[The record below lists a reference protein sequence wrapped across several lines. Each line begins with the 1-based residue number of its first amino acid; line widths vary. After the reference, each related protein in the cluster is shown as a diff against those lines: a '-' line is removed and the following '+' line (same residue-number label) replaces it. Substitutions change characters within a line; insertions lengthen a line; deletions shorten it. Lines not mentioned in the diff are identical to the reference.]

1 MTSLDTGPRAN
12 QSVAK
17 GCCQQL
23 GGAGGGLMTSTGTGT
38 CAATPSRARNQRTLA
53 VFVPGRRRAAA
64 AACDLLDDINS

>member
-23 GGAGGGLMTSTGTGT
+23 GGAGGGLMTSTGTR
-38 CAATPSRARNQRTLA
+38 AATPSRARNQRTLA